1 MGMRDDLSDMKLT
14 GDCMPLHL
22 GRGRANR
29 VSTIP
34 DAHFEI
40 SCRSNRLA
48 PLEASRQCGGAAMS
62 LGEGRCYLGSW
73 AEQRV
78 VARFATNKT
87 RKATRITTTPPTVS
101 RSQRS
106 EPLRTNDSCFPV
118 ITHIL
123 TSNSTTLTNECSD
136 QDHRPTLCPSPAQS
150 RTASTKIFPLV
161 FQERRIA

>member
-1 MGMRDDLSDMKLT
+1 MSLQ
-14 GDCMPLHL
+14 L
-22 GRGRANR
+22 GRGGAMR
-29 VSTIP
+29 VSTRP
-34 DAHFEI
+34 DEPFEI
-40 SCRSNRLA
+40 LCRSNRPA
-48 PLEASRQCGGAAMS
+48 PLRTSRVCGGEFMS

-78 VARFATNKT
+78 VARLATNRT

-106 EPLRTNDSCFPV
+106 EPLRTNDSCLPV
-118 ITHIL
+118 ITLVL

-136 QDHRPTLCPSPAQS
+136 QDHRPTRCPSQAQT
-150 RTASTKIFPLV
+150 RIATAEIFPLV